1 MTAAVSLNSQ
11 TYLGH
16 NQEAYQELRLALQ
29 LNLRRQLL
37 IAVCDDVAL
46 QEQLAQRLEAN
57 FSPLPETVPLAP
69 EVRSRQFT
77 LVTLRLGG
85 DRPDLV
91 REVLLW
97 LKQQRRLQSSLP
109 TTPVFQIVGVDQLTR
124 QSPTV
129 QNRFLASLIRVDALL
144 TQLDCRLVVW
154 VPRPWLGKIRQSVP
168 GFWRSRSGLFEF
180 VGEPSPLAAPT
191 AAPAKL
197 DAAPATVGPATE
209 PPGLWRVLR
218 DDLSTFEQPIPPA
231 AEDKASVLASEK
243 KIVPEKQS
251 EKKPEQ
257 KLASPP
263 VDLPTLLDAAAAR
276 ALDPPPPAHPQSDS
290 YTKGYTVQQYG
301 GQQHGGEGQGA
312 SSSVIMPPVGASAAE
327 TLAALQRAEPILP
340 STASTAGGVEPVS
353 PGDRRPT
360 NVLQLPPDLAQDA
373 ELVNLWRYV
382 QGLVN
387 QQAGPMTLARAYLAL
402 GQMGR
407 DRMAVDAPA
416 ASVLDFAIAVY
427 DRAIAGLSE
436 GSPDWC
442 DALNDLASLYWLQ
455 GQQAGMIDP
464 APWLQ
469 RSAQIYEKALQGGQ
483 GAISADTLGRI
494 ASNLGT
500 VYGLLANLEDPVPCL
515 EKAVTA
521 YQTALEHS
529 PAARS
534 PIDYA
539 NLQNS
544 LGAIHWRLAQ
554 HDDPQHHLPL
564 AIAAYSEALAH
575 RTVAEAPLEYAMIQN
590 NLGIAYW
597 SLAQYQQPVLLLE
610 RAIAAYRAALQYRT
624 AAAAPAGC
632 AATAN
637 NLGTAYW
644 DLAQQAEPKGKGHS
658 AGTDGQSVPGDDRR
672 LNALQQAVA
681 AYEMALMA
689 AETALQESPSPA
701 LGFDLWATC
710 HSAGVVHDQLAQA
723 LPEAQSEAR
732 EHHLDA
738 ALRYYLLA
746 YEGWRDSPHQ
756 LEVLITALVY
766 NAHLTF
772 EICGIPGQQAVL
784 SKLPG
789 ELLPQVLRRL

>member
-1 MTAAVSLNSQ
+1 MNSQ

-37 IAVCDDVAL
+37 IAVCDDVGL

-57 FSPLPETVPLAP
+57 FSPLPETVPLAL
-69 EVRSRQFT
+69 EVRARQFT

-109 TTPVFQIVGVDQLTR
+109 TTPVFQIVGVDQLTS

-144 TQLDCRLVVW
+144 TQLDCRLLVW

-180 VGEPSPLAAPT
+180 VGEPSPLTAPT
-191 AAPAKL
+191 AAPATKR
-197 DAAPATVGPATE
+197 DAAPVTASPATE

-218 DDLSTFEQPIPPA
+218 DDLSTFEQPVPPA
-231 AEDKASVLASEK
+231 A
-243 KIVPEKQS
+243 PEKTPLPASQP
-251 EKKPEQ
+251 KPIQQPAQQPEP
-257 KLASPP
+257 KPASPI
-263 VDLPTLLDAAAAR
+263 DLPTFLDAAAAR
-276 ALDPPPPAHPQSDS
+276 ALEPPQPADQHS
-290 YTKGYTVQQYG
+290 
-301 GQQHGGEGQGA
+301 GQEQDAGQGA
-312 SSSVIMPPVGASAAE
+312 FSSIIMPPVGATAAE
-327 TLAALQRAEPILP
+327 TLAALQRAEPIQP
-340 STASTAGGVEPVS
+340 STAAQDAPIS
-353 PGDRRPT
+353 PDERRSLDT
-360 NVLQLPPDLAQDA
+360 LQLPPDLAQDT

-382 QGLVN
+382 QGLVD
-387 QQAGPMTLARAYLAL
+387 QQAGPLTLARAYLAL

-407 DRMAVDAPA
+407 DRLAVDAPA
-416 ASVLDFAIAVY
+416 ASVLDFAMALY
-427 DRAIAGLSE
+427 DRAIAGLPE
-436 GSPDWC
+436 GSTDWC

-455 GQQAGMIDP
+455 GQQDGMIDP
-464 APWLQ
+464 APWLR
-469 RSAQIYEKALQGGQ
+469 RSAQTYEKALQGSQ
-483 GAISADTLGRI
+483 GTIPADTLGRI
-494 ASNLGT
+494 AGNLGT
-500 VYGLLANLEDPVPCL
+500 VYGLLANLDDPLPCL
-515 EKAVTA
+515 KKSIKA

-529 PAARS
+529 SAAQS
-534 PIDYA
+534 PVDYA

-575 RTVAEAPLEYAMIQN
+575 RTAAEAPLEYAMIQN

-597 SLAQYQQPVLLLE
+597 SLAQHQQPVFLLE
-610 RAIAAYRAALQYRT
+610 RAIAAYQSALQYRT
-624 AAAAPAGC
+624 VEAAPAGC

-644 DLAQQAEPKGKGHS
+644 DLAQQVDPKGRSQPPTKDHDPNS
-658 AGTDGQSVPGDDRR
+658 GDDRR
-672 LNALQQAVA
+672 LNALRQAVA
-681 AYEMALMA
+681 AYELALMA
-689 AETALQESPSPA
+689 AETALRESPSPN

-723 LPEAQSEAR
+723 LPEAQNEAR

-746 YEGWRDSPHQ
+746 YEGWHDSPHQ
-756 LEVLITALVY
+756 MEVLITALVY

-772 EICGIPGQQAVL
+772 EIFGIPGQQAVL

>member
-1 MTAAVSLNSQ
+1 MTAAVSLNFQ

-69 EVRSRQFT
+69 EVRARQLT

-109 TTPVFQIVGVDQLTR
+109 TTPVFQIVGVDQLTG

-144 TQLDCRLVVW
+144 TQLDCRLLVW

-180 VGEPSPLAAPT
+180 VGEPSPMTTPT
-191 AAPAKL
+191 AAAPVAKR
-197 DAAPATVGPATE
+197 DAAPATASPATE
-209 PPGLWRVLR
+209 SPGLWRVLR
-218 DDLSTFEQPIPPA
+218 DDLSTFEQPVPPA
-231 AEDKASVLASEK
+231 AAEQSSPSAPQPKPAQN
-243 KIVPEKQS
+243 PEP
-251 EKKPEQ
+251 KPT
-257 KLASPP
+257 APP
-263 VDLPTLLDAAAAR
+263 IDFPTLLDAAAAR
-276 ALDPPPPAHPQSDS
+276 ALEPPPRADRNE
-290 YTKGYTVQQYG
+290 
-301 GQQHGGEGQGA
+301 GQQQGDRQGA
-312 SSSVIMPPVGASAAE
+312 FSSVIMPPLGATAAE
-327 TLAALQRAEPILP
+327 TLAALQRAEPMQP
-340 STASTAGGVEPVS
+340 STAFTAAEAAPVS
-353 PGDRRPT
+353 PDERRSPDA
-360 NVLQLPPDLAQDA
+360 LQLPPDLAQDA

-382 QGLVN
+382 QGLVD
-387 QQAGPMTLARAYLAL
+387 QQAGPLTLARAYLAL

-407 DRMAVDAPA
+407 DRLGIEAPT
-416 ASVLDFAIAVY
+416 ASGLDFAVAMY
-427 DRAIAGLSE
+427 DRAIAGLPE
-436 GSPDWC
+436 GSTDWC

-455 GQQAGMIDP
+455 GQQPGMIDP
-464 APWLQ
+464 APWLR
-469 RSAQIYEKALQGGQ
+469 RSAQTYEKALQGGQ
-483 GAISADTLGRI
+483 GAIPADTLGRI
-494 ASNLGT
+494 AGNLGT
-500 VYGLLANLEDPVPCL
+500 VYGLLANLEDPLPCL
-515 EKAVTA
+515 KKSVTA

-529 PAARS
+529 PAAQS

-554 HDDPQHHLPL
+554 HDDPQRHLPL

-575 RTVAEAPLEYAMIQN
+575 RTAPDAPLEYAMIQN

-597 SLAQYQQPVLLLE
+597 SLAQHQQPVFLLE
-610 RAIAAYRAALQYRT
+610 RAIAAYQSALRYRT
-624 AAAAPAGC
+624 VEAAPAGC

-644 DLAQQAEPKGKGHS
+644 DLAQQVATKGKSQPPAADH
-658 AGTDGQSVPGDDRR
+658 DQSSGDDRR

-681 AYEMALMA
+681 AYELALMA
-689 AETALQESPSPA
+689 AETALRETPSPN

-710 HSAGVVHDQLAQA
+710 HSAGVVHDQLAQT
-723 LPEAQSEAR
+723 LPTDQNEAR

-738 ALRYYLLA
+738 ALRHYLLA
-746 YEGWRDSPHQ
+746 YEGWHDSPHQ
-756 LEVLITALVY
+756 IDVLITALVY

-772 EICGIPGQQAVL
+772 EIFGIPGQQAVL

>member
-46 QEQLAQRLEAN
+46 QEQLAQRLETN
-57 FSPLPETVPLAP
+57 FSPLPDTVPLAP
-69 EVRSRQFT
+69 EVRARQFT

-97 LKQQRRLQSSLP
+97 LKQQRLLQGSLS
-109 TTPVFQIVGVDQLTR
+109 TAPVFQIVGVDQLTR

-180 VGEPSPLAAPT
+180 VGEPSPQSALAAGS
-191 AAPAKL
+191 AAKL
-197 DAAPATVGPATE
+197 DAAATASPAIE
-209 PPGLWRVLR
+209 PPGLWQVLR
-218 DDLSTFEQPIPPA
+218 DDLSTFEQPAPPDPAETSPIPAPA
-231 AEDKASVLASEK
+231 PA
-243 KIVPEKQS
+243 
-251 EKKPEQ
+251 KKPA
-257 KLASPP
+257 LPP
-263 VDLPTLLDAAAAR
+263 LDLPTLLDRAAAK
-276 ALDPPPPAHPQSDS
+276 ALDPPQPAQSQ
-290 YTKGYTVQQYG
+290 GYTVLE
-301 GQQHGGEGQGA
+301 HGGAEQGTF
-312 SSSVIMPPVGASAAE
+312 SSVIMPPVGSTAAE
-327 TLAALQRAEPILP
+327 TLAALQRAEPM
-340 STASTAGGVEPVS
+340 STAALNPAAPDLAAPAVADMTTELAPTGPTA
-353 PGDRRPT
+353 RRPADA
-360 NVLQLPPDLAQDA
+360 LQLPPDLAQDA
-373 ELVNLWRYV
+373 ELVNLWRYI
-382 QGLVN
+382 QGLVD
-387 QQAGPMTLARAYLAL
+387 QQAGPLTLAQAYLAL

-416 ASVLDFAIAVY
+416 ASGLDFAVAVY
-427 DRAIAGLSE
+427 DRAIAGLPE
-436 GSPDWC
+436 GSTDWC

-455 GQQAGMIDP
+455 GQQEGMIDP
-464 APWLQ
+464 APWLR
-469 RSAQIYEKALQGGQ
+469 RSAHTYEKALQGGQ
-483 GAISADTLGRI
+483 GAIPADTLGRI
-494 ASNLGT
+494 AGNLGT
-500 VYGLLANLEDPVPCL
+500 VYGLLANLEDPAPCL
-515 EKAVTA
+515 EKSVAA

-534 PIDYA
+534 PVDYA

-554 HDDPQHHLPL
+554 HSDDTSSGGPRHHLPL
-564 AIAAYSEALAH
+564 AIAAYSEALTH
-575 RTVAEAPLEYAMIQN
+575 RTAAEAPLEFAMIQN

-597 SLAQYQQPVLLLE
+597 SLAQHQQPVFLLE
-610 RAIAAYRAALQYRT
+610 RAIAAYQSALQYRT
-624 AAAAPAGC
+624 IAAAPAGC

-644 DLAQQAEPKGKGHS
+644 DLAQQVEMTGKS
-658 AGTDGQSVPGDDRR
+658 QKPAPEGDLR
-672 LNALQQAVA
+672 LIALQQAVA
-681 AYEMALMA
+681 AYEIALVA

-723 LPEAQSEAR
+723 LPADQAEAR
-732 EHHLDA
+732 QHHLEA

-746 YEGWRDSPHQ
+746 YEGWRDSPDQ
-756 LEVLITALVY
+756 MAVLITALVY

-772 EICGIPGQQAVL
+772 EILGIPGQQAVL